1 MPWDGDVGSRPDQS
15 AQPFTLPVALALGA
29 TQAEKGTSS
38 GSLSTF
44 LGEGAG
50 DKGKPL

>member
-1 MPWDGDVGSRPDQS
+1 MGWGRWISTRS
-15 AQPFTLPVALALGA
+15 KRTASTLPVALALGA
-29 TQAEKGTSS
+29 TQAGKGTSS